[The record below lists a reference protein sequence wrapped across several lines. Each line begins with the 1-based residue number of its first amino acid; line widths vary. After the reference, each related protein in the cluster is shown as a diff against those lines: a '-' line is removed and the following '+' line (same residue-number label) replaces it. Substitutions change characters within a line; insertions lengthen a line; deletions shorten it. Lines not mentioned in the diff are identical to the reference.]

1 MKKWSVFALWFAS
14 FSTFASSSDFS
25 WHGYISQG
33 ITQSKDSSFITDND
47 DVTGELT
54 EIGLNGYYQLAENIS
69 IAGQI
74 NYLDGGNRFEQGARL
89 DYLFVDWKLPNFI
102 LRYEFCSA
110 HGINLLKLEGHSC
123 SGPSFF

>member
-1 MKKWSVFALWFAS
+1 MKKYIVYALWLAS
-14 FSTFASSSDFS
+14 FNTVASSSDFS
-25 WHGYISQG
+25 WHGYVSQG
-33 ITQSKDSSFITDND
+33 VTQSKGSRFITDND

-89 DYLFVDWKLPNFI
+89 DYLFVDWKLPDLPGGWRGQIHAGRFKN
-102 LRYEFCSA
+102 R
-110 HGINLLKLEGHSC
+110 H
-123 SGPSFF
+123 